1 MSRYSII
8 GGRNRVEEKN
18 KVEKERG
25 GELSRR
31 RKGGVE
37 EMRRYRKGGS
47 GGREVEKGRE
57 WRGMRGKRSRWRR

>member
-1 MSRYSII
+1 M
-8 GGRNRVEEKN
+8 EEKN

-47 GGREVEKGRE
+47 GERKGMEGDEREEE
-57 WRGMRGKRSRWRR
+57 